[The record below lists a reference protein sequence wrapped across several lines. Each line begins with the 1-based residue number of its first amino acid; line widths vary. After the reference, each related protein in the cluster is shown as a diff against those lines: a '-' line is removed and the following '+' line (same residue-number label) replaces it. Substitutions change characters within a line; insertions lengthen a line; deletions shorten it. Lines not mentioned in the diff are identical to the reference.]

1 MVKKL
6 FLLLVMLMSV
16 PAFGSLA
23 LLSSSDVVIAVDAD
37 GLVSQ
42 SSYPGGEAPLYALD
56 QNSGTKYLN
65 FAGPSTGFIVT
76 PAGATTVRSF
86 RLTTANDAEGRDPAS
101 WALWGTNDAITSADN
116 STGLAENWTLVGS
129 GSVALPDARFTVG
142 PVVTFSNSTAYNSY
156 RMLYPTLKGG
166 AGELMQIADVAYY
179 TTPSGSGSSVLSA
192 SDPILAIHGGAQD
205 SRYPG
210 NESPANLV
218 DGSTNKYLN
227 FGRLNSGF
235 IVTPAMGT
243 SIVDS
248 FQITTANDSA
258 ERDPASWELYGTLD
272 AILSGD
278 NTEGTAETWTLIANG
293 TIALPDD
300 RNTLG
305 PLVEFSNS
313 TAYASYKILFP
324 TLKNADSANSM
335 QIAEIQLYGIPEPAT
350 ICLLGMGGL
359 ALIRRR
365 LS

>member
-1 MVKKL
+1 
-6 FLLLVMLMSV
+6 
-16 PAFGSLA
+16 
-23 LLSSSDVVIAVDAD
+23 
-37 GLVSQ
+37 
-42 SSYPGGEAPLYALD
+42 
-56 QNSGTKYLN
+56 
-65 FAGPSTGFIVT
+65 
-76 PAGATTVRSF
+76 
-86 RLTTANDAEGRDPAS
+86 
-101 WALWGTNDAITSADN
+101 
-116 STGLAENWTLVGS
+116 
-129 GSVALPDARFTVG
+129 
-142 PVVTFSNSTAYNSY
+142 
-156 RMLYPTLKGG
+156 
-166 AGELMQIADVAYY
+166 
-179 TTPSGSGSSVLSA
+179 
-192 SDPILAIHGGAQD
+192 
-205 SRYPG
+205 
-210 NESPANLV
+210 
-218 DGSTNKYLN
+218 
-227 FGRLNSGF
+227 
-235 IVTPAMGT
+235 MGT